1 MSLVWV
7 PALSPF
13 LRQYERSQSNESTL
27 FQVRGAITNGKHLDL
42 MEHDQLHQ
50 EKLAGHAFIGFHEA
64 DITFKP
70 TYKFDPGLFL
80 KIYNVLNDVYKPML
94 NVHLIF

>member
-1 MSLVWV
+1 M
-7 PALSPF
+7 
-13 LRQYERSQSNESTL
+13 
-27 FQVRGAITNGKHLDL
+27 RGAITNGKHLDL

-70 TYKFDPGLFL
+70 TYKFDPGLSNIMFL
-80 KIYNVLNDVYKPML
+80 MMFINQCSMFISFSDKITAEVSE
-94 NVHLIF
+94 